1 MKLLTQIILEQV
13 LEYFENHL
21 NVLNYK
27 SGMVEIVRTLS
38 LLLTGKL
45 LDTGKEVVG
54 NQMIIEKVSVFDM
67 LSIILSNHES
77 QMSNHK
83 KNE

>member
-21 NVLNYK
+21 YVLNYK

-45 LDTGKEVVG
+45 LDAR
-54 NQMIIEKVSVFDM
+54 
-67 LSIILSNHES
+67 
-77 QMSNHK
+77 
-83 KNE
+83 